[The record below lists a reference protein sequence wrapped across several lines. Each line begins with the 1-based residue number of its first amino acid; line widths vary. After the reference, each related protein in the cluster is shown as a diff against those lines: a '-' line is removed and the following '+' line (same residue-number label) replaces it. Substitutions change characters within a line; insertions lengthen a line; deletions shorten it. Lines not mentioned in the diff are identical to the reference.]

1 MLLWGFGEVGDR
13 LEFPLLTLLFLPF
26 SEPDR
31 ARQAVEP
38 YKDCRILGDLKQMD
52 GVERNVQHF
61 AKKKKKRGGC
71 TATICQGSS
80 SALE

>member
-13 LEFPLLTLLFLPF
+13 LEFPLLTLIFLPF

-38 YKDCRILGDLKQMD
+38 
-52 GVERNVQHF
+52 H
-61 AKKKKKRGGC
+61 
-71 TATICQGSS
+71 
-80 SALE
+80 